1 MGSSYSVQAQL
12 VLSEILAPILDIC
25 FGSSEKDKVITIL
38 TSLMY
43 NIVPY
48 LRTHTLKN
56 MPSFNACS
64 KLLASLSSYQYTRKA
79 WKKDVFDLLLD
90 NSLFQMDYACLKC
103 WKTIV
108 DNLMTHDNTTFRD
121 LMSMKYFDNKNKKD
135 IFSNFAGRVS
145 MTQTGSL
152 SIFSSREQEYEQ
164 KAQLLKRLAFVIFCS
179 EIDQYAKYMPDIQG
193 KIVNIHLIFF

>member
-1 MGSSYSVQAQL
+1 MSQVCGSCLEQTTWLRRNLAVKEQDENNFSTVGIINGNSTDTAMGSSYSVQAQL

-121 LMSMKYFDNKNKKD
+121 LMSMKCP
-135 IFSNFAGRVS
+135 FS
-145 MTQTGSL
+145 
-152 SIFSSREQEYEQ
+152 
-164 KAQLLKRLAFVIFCS
+164 
-179 EIDQYAKYMPDIQG
+179 
-193 KIVNIHLIFF
+193 

>member
-1 MGSSYSVQAQL
+1 MKDSDENGITTVGLVNGTTNDICIGTANSVQAQL

-25 FGSSEKDKVITIL
+25 FGSSEKDKVSTIL

-48 LRTHTLKN
+48 LRTHTAKN
-56 MPSFNACS
+56 MPSFKACS

-79 WKKDVFDLLLD
+79 WKKDVFELLLD
-90 NSLFQMDYACLKC
+90 TTLFQMDHACLKY

-121 LMSMKYFDNKNKKD
+121 LMSKFLKKQFIYF
-135 IFSNFAGRVS
+135 
-145 MTQTGSL
+145 
-152 SIFSSREQEYEQ
+152 
-164 KAQLLKRLAFVIFCS
+164 
-179 EIDQYAKYMPDIQG
+179 
-193 KIVNIHLIFF
+193 

>member
-1 MGSSYSVQAQL
+1 M
-12 VLSEILAPILDIC
+12 APILDIC
-25 FGSSEKDKVITIL
+25 FGSSEKDKVNTIL

-48 LRTHTLKN
+48 LKTHTVRN

-90 NSLFQMDYACLKC
+90 NALFQMDYSCLKY
-103 WKTIV
+103 WRTIV

-121 LMSMKYFDNKNKKD
+121 LMSK
-135 IFSNFAGRVS
+135 IH
-145 MTQTGSL
+145 
-152 SIFSSREQEYEQ
+152 
-164 KAQLLKRLAFVIFCS
+164 IFC
-179 EIDQYAKYMPDIQG
+179 E
-193 KIVNIHLIFF
+193 LILFKT